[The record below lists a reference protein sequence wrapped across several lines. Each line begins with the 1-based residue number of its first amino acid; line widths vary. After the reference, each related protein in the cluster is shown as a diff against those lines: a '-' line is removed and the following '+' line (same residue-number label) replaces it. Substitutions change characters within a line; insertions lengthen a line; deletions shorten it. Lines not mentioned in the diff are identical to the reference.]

1 MRWETRKRAGVVLA
15 DGTPGG
21 LPGSGDFYQGILGMV
36 WETMGAQ
43 VKSVG
48 ALRTQACLE
57 VWLSRTEVRTRGG
70 SLGDVAEAGD
80 KSKASL
86 S

>member
-1 MRWETRKRAGVVLA
+1 
-15 DGTPGG
+15 
-21 LPGSGDFYQGILGMV
+21 MV

-57 VWLSRTEVRTRGG
+57 VWLSQTEVRTRGG